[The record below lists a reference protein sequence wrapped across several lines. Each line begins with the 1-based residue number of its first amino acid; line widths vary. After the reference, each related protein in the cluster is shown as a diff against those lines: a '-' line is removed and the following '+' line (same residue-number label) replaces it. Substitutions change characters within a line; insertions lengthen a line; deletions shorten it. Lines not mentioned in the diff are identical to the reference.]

1 MRRRLSIL
9 VIALVLTNVLFYGQ
23 SELLGPLTP
32 DDIIGTHPDWQDVIT
47 GYVPSEQAV
56 QKLKDISFPVQV
68 EVFLGTWCSDSK
80 AQVSAFFK
88 VLDAIDSPLIT
99 ASYVGVPRDK
109 AARQPY
115 IEGRD
120 IQRIPTFIVSVDGQ
134 EVGRIIETP
143 VKSVE
148 QDLLDILIR

>member
-1 MRRRLSIL
+1 MRRRLSLL
-9 VIALVLTNVLFYGQ
+9 VIIFVLTSVLFYGQ

-32 DDIIGTHPDWQDVIT
+32 DEIFGTHPDWQDVVT
-47 GYVPSEQAV
+47 GYVPAEQAI
-56 QKLKDISFPVQV
+56 QKLKDINIQVHV

-80 AQVSAFFK
+80 TQVSAFFK

-99 ASYVGVPRDK
+99 ASYIGLPKDK

-115 IEGRD
+115 IQGRD
-120 IQRIPTFIVSVDGQ
+120 IQRLPTFIVSVDGQ

-148 QDLLDILIR
+148 QDLLGILAR

>member
-1 MRRRLSIL
+1 MRRRLSFI
-9 VIALVLTNVLFYGQ
+9 VIAIVLTSVLFYGQ

-32 DDIIGTHPDWQDVIT
+32 DEIIGTHPDWQDVVT
-47 GYVPSEQAV
+47 GYVPAEQAI
-56 QKLKDISFPVQV
+56 QKLKDINIPVQI

-80 AQVSAFFK
+80 TQVSAFFK

-99 ASYVGVPRDK
+99 ASYIGLPKDK

-120 IQRIPTFIVSVDGQ
+120 IQRLPTFIVSVDGQ

-148 QDLLDILIR
+148 QDLLDILAR

>member
-1 MRRRLSIL
+1 MRRRLSLI
-9 VIALVLTNVLFYGQ
+9 VITFVLTSVLFYGQ

-32 DDIIGTHPDWQDVIT
+32 DEIIGTHPDWQDVVT
-47 GYVPSEQAV
+47 GYIPAEQTI
-56 QKLKDISFPVQV
+56 QKLKDINIPVHV

-80 AQVSAFFK
+80 TQVSAFFK

-99 ASYVGVPRDK
+99 ASYVGVPKDK
-109 AARQPY
+109 TARQPY
-115 IEGRD
+115 IQGRD
-120 IQRIPTFIVSVDGQ
+120 IQRLPTFIVSVDGQ

-148 QDLLDILIR
+148 QDLLDILTR

>member
-1 MRRRLSIL
+1 MRRRLSFI
-9 VIALVLTNVLFYGQ
+9 VITFVLTCVLFYGQ
-23 SELLGPLTP
+23 SELVGPLTP
-32 DDIIGTHPDWQDVIT
+32 DEIIGTHPDWQDVVT
-47 GYVPSEQAV
+47 GYVPAEQAI
-56 QKLKDISFPVQV
+56 QKLIDINIPVQV

-80 AQVSAFFK
+80 TQVSAFFK

-99 ASYVGVPRDK
+99 ASYIGVPKDK

-120 IQRIPTFIVSVDGQ
+120 IQRLPTFIVSVDGQ

-148 QDLLDILIR
+148 QDLLDILAR